1 MTTSNGKSNYW
12 VIILIAVVL
21 IGGLVMLGQTRKEPS
36 DRLENA
42 AEEIGEGLEDAGREL
57 DPHRSAGE
65 KIGDAIEDAGESI
78 EDATDR

>member
-1 MTTSNGKSNYW
+1 MTTSNGKTNYW
-12 VIILIAVVL
+12 VIALIAVVL
-21 IGGLVMLGQTRKEPS
+21 VGGLAVLGQSRDKPS
-36 DRLENA
+36 NRLESA

-65 KIGDAIEDAGESI
+65 KLGDAVEDVGDSI